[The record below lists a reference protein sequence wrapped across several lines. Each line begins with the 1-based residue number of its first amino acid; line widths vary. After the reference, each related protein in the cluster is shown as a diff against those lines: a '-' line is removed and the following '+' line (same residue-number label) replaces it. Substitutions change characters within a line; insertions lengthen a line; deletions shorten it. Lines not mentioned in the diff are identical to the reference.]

1 MGIKEHTGEYLE
13 GKLLVAMPGMRDPR
27 FSQSVVYI
35 CAHNEDGAMG
45 LANAML
51 AYMSNWSFG

>member
-1 MGIKEHTGEYLE
+1 MKKIWSFLARDE
-13 GKLLVAMPGMRDPR
+13 GAVTVDWVVLAAAIVGLAVLISSAM
-27 FSQSVVYI
+27 Q
-35 CAHNEDGAMG
+35 DGAMG

>member
-1 MGIKEHTGEYLE
+1 MKKIWSFLVREE
-13 GKLLVAMPGMRDPR
+13 GAVTVDWVVLAAAIVGLAVLISSAM
-27 FSQSVVYI
+27 Q
-35 CAHNEDGAMG
+35 DGAMG

>member
-1 MGIKEHTGEYLE
+1 MTVDWVVLAAAIVGLAVLISS
-13 GKLLVAMPGMRDPR
+13 AM
-27 FSQSVVYI
+27 Q
-35 CAHNEDGAMG
+35 DGAMG